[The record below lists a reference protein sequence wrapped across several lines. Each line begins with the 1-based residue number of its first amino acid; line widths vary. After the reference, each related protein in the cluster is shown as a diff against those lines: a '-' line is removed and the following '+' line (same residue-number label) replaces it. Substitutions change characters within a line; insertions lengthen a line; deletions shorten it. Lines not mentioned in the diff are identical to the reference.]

1 VPTPEFIVALRAKI
15 GNDLLMV
22 PTVAVLVRDDADRLL
37 LVQDKETELWG
48 CPGGIVEPGELP
60 ADAAVRETW
69 EESGVFVRLTR
80 VAGIF
85 GGEHCVSTY
94 RNGNRIAWVATL
106 FAARAISGTT
116 RADGAET
123 RDARFFAEDEIAK
136 LSLKESTRRFLRGS
150 AAADTSAYFQA
161 STWQPV

>member
-22 PTVAVLVRDDADRLL
+22 PTVAVVVHDHDDRLL
-37 LVQDKETELWG
+37 LVQDKETGLWG

-80 VAGIF
+80 IAGIF

-106 FAARAISGTT
+106 FAARVVSGTA
-116 RADGAET
+116 RADGTET
-123 RDARFFAEDEIAK
+123 RDARFYAEDEIAA
-136 LSLKESTRRFLRGS
+136 LPLKESTRRFLQGY
-150 AAADTSAYFQA
+150 AAGDPGAYFQP
-161 STWQPV
+161 SGWQPA